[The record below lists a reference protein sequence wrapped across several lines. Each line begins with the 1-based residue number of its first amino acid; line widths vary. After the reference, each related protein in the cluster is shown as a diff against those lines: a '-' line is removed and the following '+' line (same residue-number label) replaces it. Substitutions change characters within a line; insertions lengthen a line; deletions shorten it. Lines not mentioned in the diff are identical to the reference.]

1 LKPLHEMKAV
11 ELKNEEDDDD
21 EATNERLQKLFNVMS
36 DLSQQIE
43 SGLSQQSQEQPQQQD
58 CAIDFLRVLVDL
70 TDDVQTVENLFD
82 FAFLIKVISPI
93 ISMPYLN

>member
-1 LKPLHEMKAV
+1 MKAV

-43 SGLSQQSQEQPQQQD
+43 SGLSQQSQQSQEQEQQQD

-82 FAFLIKVISPI
+82 FAFLIKVIRPI